1 MSGSTVWTDGLFST
15 NLLFFMIDL
24 IGMNSAMFDETE
36 EELFFYNANCFWSL
50 QMLVELWV
58 TMEKLAGVE
67 KLCPL
72 GAVVTADDEFV

>member
-1 MSGSTVWTDGLFST
+1 
-15 NLLFFMIDL
+15 
-24 IGMNSAMFDETE
+24 MFDETE